1 LFSGRSAHA
10 AVRRALGFETSDKII
25 KALTIPEEDESG
37 YISQVTC
44 LWMLLLLV
52 GLPFRVPLLAVRAP
66 QLSEINVASFLF
78 YSFAWM

>member
-1 LFSGRSAHA
+1 M
-10 AVRRALGFETSDKII
+10 RRALGFETSDKIM

-44 LWMLLLLV
+44 LCMLLLLD
-52 GLPFRVPLLAVRAP
+52 GLSFRVALLAVRGR
-66 QLSEINVASFLF
+66 QLSEINVVSFRF